1 MLKKI
6 IKIVFVLVCV
16 LQIFYVAH
24 FRSGF
29 RTEILKNPFKE
40 NSGIKYALTSEVI
53 ETNLLLKK
61 TKANNFNLSN
71 EIKKNIYLYQRTI
84 ESNYPLR
91 IFEKSNFVFF
101 LINETNPSGCKVLET
116 GIHLKLLRC

>member
-1 MLKKI
+1 MLRKI

-29 RTEILKNPFKE
+29 KTEILKNPFNE
-40 NSGIKYALTSEVI
+40 NSGIKHALASEVI

-71 EIKKNIYLYQRTI
+71 EIKKNTYLYQRTI
-84 ESNYPLR
+84 EMNYPLR
-91 IFEKSNFVFF
+91 IFEKSKFVFF
-101 LINETNPSGCKVLET
+101 LIEETNPTDCRVVET
-116 GIHLKLLRC
+116 GEYLKLLKC